1 MYRKVLL
8 SAILAIAIMFSFTSC
23 FANDMINEAGNMM
36 QDVGNNIR
44 NAMNNAGNAVE
55 DATRNISG
63 ATQDATENI
72 TQRANNIGNELMN
85 TNNNERN
92 DNAEYNA
99 DFDKNEVTKY
109 NTTRVTT
116 TGTTDNATF
125 MGMDANMWTWL
136 IVGVAAIA
144 IIALIW
150 YYTMQ
155 LRSSDNRRD

>member
-8 SAILAIAIMFSFTSC
+8 SAILIIAIIFSFTSC

-99 DFDKNEVTKY
+99 DFDNNAGTNY
-109 NTTRVTT
+109 NTTRVAT

-155 LRSSDNRRD
+155 LRSSDNHRD

>member
-8 SAILAIAIMFSFTSC
+8 GAILTIAFIFSFTLC

-36 QDVGNNIR
+36 QDAGDNIR

-55 DATRNISG
+55 DAARNISG
-63 ATQDATENI
+63 ASQDATENI

-85 TNNNERN
+85 TDNNDRN

-99 DFDKNEVTKY
+99 NFDNNARTDY
-109 NTTRVTT
+109 NTTRVATTDT
-116 TGTTDNATF
+116 TGNATF

-144 IIALIW
+144 IIALVW

-155 LRSSDNRRD
+155 LRSSDNHRD

>member
-1 MYRKVLL
+1 MYRKFLL
-8 SAILAIAIMFSFTSC
+8 SAILTIAIIISFTSC
-23 FANDMINEAGNMM
+23 FANNMINEAGNMM
-36 QDVGNNIR
+36 QDTGDNIR

-99 DFDKNEVTKY
+99 DFDNNSRTDY
-109 NTTRVTT
+109 NATRVA
-116 TGTTDNATF
+116 TTDTSGNATF

-155 LRSSDNRRD
+155 LRSSDNHRD